1 MNEETLTL
9 AIAAAIFVGAPVV
22 VIGLGIWLTLR
33 RVNDDIEQTFGDA
46 SHYDRSLTN
55 VKRANWR
62 DQA

>member
-22 VIGLGIWLTLR
+22 VIGWGIWLTLR

-46 SHYDRSLTN
+46 RHYDRSLTN